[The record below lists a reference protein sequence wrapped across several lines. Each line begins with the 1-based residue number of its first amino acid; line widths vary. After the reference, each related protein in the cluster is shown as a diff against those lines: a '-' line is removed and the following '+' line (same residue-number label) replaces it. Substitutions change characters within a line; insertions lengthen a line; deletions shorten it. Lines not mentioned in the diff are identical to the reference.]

1 MPQALIRLGTASDLP
16 AMGQLYLR
24 AFPDSVR
31 HLQGRRPLTAA
42 GPADAFA
49 IVLAAEPEAVF
60 VAEAEGGGLHGYCLA
75 PARVDRLWATAWRS
89 GLAWRILRRALTGQY
104 HLNARALRL
113 LATDWLLMQRSP
125 GDSGPALP
133 AHILSLA
140 VDPEAQGQGVGRRLL
155 RRGLDRFAALGVP
168 AVRLEVRPENAAAVR
183 LYESEGFAR
192 AGELRDSQ
200 GPWLVMV
207 KQCRS

>member
-1 MPQALIRLGTASDLP
+1 MSELLYRQGNENDLP
-16 AMGQLYLR
+16 GMGRLYLR

-31 HLQGRRPLTAA
+31 HLRGRRALSIK

-60 VAEAEGGGLHGYCLA
+60 VAERAGEVLGYCLA
-75 PARVDRLWATAWRS
+75 PARVDRLWAAAWRS
-89 GLAWRILRRALTGQY
+89 RLAFRILSRALTGQY
-104 HLNARALRL
+104 HLSPRALRL

-125 GDSGPALP
+125 GESGPRLP

-140 VDPEAQGQGVGRRLL
+140 VDPAAQGQGLGRQLL
-155 RRGLDRFAALGVP
+155 RRALDRFRDLAVP
-168 AVRLEVRPENAAAVR
+168 AVRLEVRPENGAAVR
-183 LYESEGFAR
+183 LYESEGFVPV
-192 AGELRDSQ
+192 GELQDSQ

-207 KQCRS
+207 KQCQQ